1 MLNNTE
7 DSCKVNLKRV
17 IPFIKSE
24 LKDDEVEEFL
34 EHINECETCK
44 EELEL
49 YYIIETKLKEAE
61 TEDKGIYL
69 PSLKDFIINVYKRVY
84 LTTALKV
91 TYYAISTLV
100 ILAAKFTLLL
110 QLRVWIY

>member
-1 MLNNTE
+1 MLNNTV

-34 EHINECETCK
+34 EHINSCEACK
-44 EELEL
+44 EELEI
-49 YYIIETKLKEAE
+49 YYIIETKLIESQ
-61 TEDKGIYL
+61 TEDKAIHM
-69 PSLKDFIINVYKRVY
+69 PSLKDYIINEYKRVY
-84 LTTALKV
+84 LTTILKII
-91 TYYAISTLV
+91 YYAVNTLV
-100 ILAAKFTLLL
+100 ILSAIFTVLL

>member
-1 MLNNTE
+1 MLNNTV

-34 EHINECETCK
+34 EHINSCEACK
-44 EELEL
+44 EELEI
-49 YYIIETKLKEAE
+49 YYIIETKLIESQ
-61 TEDKGIYL
+61 TEDKA
-69 PSLKDFIINVYKRVY
+69 SLKDYIINEYKRVY
-84 LTTALKV
+84 LTTILKII
-91 TYYAISTLV
+91 YYAVNTLV
-100 ILAAKFTLLL
+100 ILAAIFTVLL

>member
-34 EHINECETCK
+34 EHINKCETCK

-61 TEDKGIYL
+61 TEDNGIYL
-69 PSLKDFIINVYKRVY
+69 PSLKDFIINEYKRVY

-91 TYYAISTLV
+91 TYYAVNTLV
-100 ILAAKFTLLL
+100 ILAAIFTLLL